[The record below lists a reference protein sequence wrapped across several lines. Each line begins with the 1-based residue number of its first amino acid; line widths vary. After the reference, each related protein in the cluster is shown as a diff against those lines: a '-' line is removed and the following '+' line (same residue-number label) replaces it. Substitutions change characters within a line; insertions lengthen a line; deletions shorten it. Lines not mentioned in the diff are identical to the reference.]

1 MTRSKWLLLIPTL
14 VLLLILVACTGSSTA
29 PADAIAAFWQ
39 AMVAKD
45 AAQLS
50 SLSCAAYE
58 AQALITME
66 SFGAFEP
73 ELSDLLCEVIEAS
86 SDTASVSCEGTIDV
100 SYGAEI
106 LTIDLADHDYIA
118 VREGGDW
125 RMCGSE

>member
-1 MTRSKWLLLIPTL
+1 MSKAKWIFLTLSLISLLALT
-14 VLLLILVACTGSSTA
+14 ACASESSA
-29 PADAIAAFWQ
+29 PADAVAAYWQ

-45 AAQLS
+45 SAQLS

-73 ELSDLLCEVIEAS
+73 VLSDLACEVTSTDGDSANVKCSGKIK
-86 SDTASVSCEGTIDV
+86 V

-106 LTIDLADHDYIA
+106 LTIDLAKNNYA
-118 VREGGDW
+118 ALKEGGDW
-125 RMCGSE
+125 RMCGAE

>member
-1 MTRSKWLLLIPTL
+1 MTRSKWLILIPTL

-86 SDTASVSCEGTIDV
+86 GDTASVSCEGTIAV

-118 VREGGDW
+118 VREGSDW

>member
-1 MTRSKWLLLIPTL
+1 MTRSKWLTLIPVL
-14 VLLLILVACTGSSTA
+14 VLLLALAACAGSSTA
-29 PADAIAAFWQ
+29 PADAVTAYWQ

-58 AQALITME
+58 AQSLITME

-73 ELSDLLCEVIEAS
+73 ELLDLVCEVIEV
-86 SDTASVSCEGTIDV
+86 SDETASVSCAGTIEV

-106 LTIDLADHDYIA
+106 LTIDLSDHNYIA
-118 VREGGDW
+118 VMEGGDW